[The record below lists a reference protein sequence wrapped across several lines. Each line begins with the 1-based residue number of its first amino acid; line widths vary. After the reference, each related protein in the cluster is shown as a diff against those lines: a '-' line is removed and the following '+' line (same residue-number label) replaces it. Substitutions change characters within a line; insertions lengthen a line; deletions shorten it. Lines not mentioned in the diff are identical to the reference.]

1 LHPLF
6 WSKEK
11 KLRFF
16 CDASDEIKFCNDVN
30 ILAEVENIN
39 INVPWDSKLTSILA
53 ISLKNDKRYN
63 FQLVRDLLRAIIN
76 KTAYYR
82 DPQSKRLKVIL

>member
-1 LHPLF
+1 LSLTLHFFFVIFWPNVEEVPLHPLF

-39 INVPWDSKLTSILA
+39 INVP
-53 ISLKNDKRYN
+53 
-63 FQLVRDLLRAIIN
+63 
-76 KTAYYR
+76 
-82 DPQSKRLKVIL
+82 